1 MEEKRIDMRMD
12 SEENRQLMEE
22 AKRSTQL
29 CFRINHAMPMTEEC
43 DALISELFQGAIG
56 EGSHIAP
63 PLQVIRGNKVK
74 IGKNVSIMYNWVCMS
89 TGGLVIEDDVR
100 IAANCSIATNNHDF
114 YDRAI
119 LTCKPVHIKRNAWI
133 GMGSIILPGVTI
145 GENAIVAAGAVVTKD
160 VPDNAMVGGV
170 PAKIIKML
178 DGKPKKMYKLLDE
191 NGKEYLSAEKGLVGG
206 NRKLKIYGRMDCP
219 SALSAL
225 KRYGDSYVKSRVFF
239 KDEATAIAAGYRPCG
254 NCMREH
260 YKLYKEGKIIP
271 GNLEETKKLVDF
283 L

>member
-114 YDRAI
+114 NDRAV

-133 GMGSIILPGVTI
+133 GIGSTILPGVTI
-145 GENAIVAAGAVVTKD
+145 GENAIVAAGAVVSKD
-160 VPDNAMVGGV
+160 VPDNALVGGV
-170 PAKIIKML
+170 PAKVIKML
-178 DGKPKKMYKLLDE
+178 DAMP
-191 NGKEYLSAEKGLVGG
+191 
-206 NRKLKIYGRMDCP
+206 
-219 SALSAL
+219 
-225 KRYGDSYVKSRVFF
+225 
-239 KDEATAIAAGYRPCG
+239 
-254 NCMREH
+254 
-260 YKLYKEGKIIP
+260 
-271 GNLEETKKLVDF
+271 
-283 L
+283 